1 MIILL
6 FISIMGGLS
15 LLDIKYYYIPNA
27 IVLPAILVG
36 GLLTGNW
43 IMAVVMFLV
52 GVLFYNRKKICG
64 GDVKLLAM
72 VGAFLGIW
80 ALPAFLL
87 SKLMI
92 HIFRVIDDYNDVL
105 PYTPFISIAS
115 SPFLFVITGN
125 SLSQKWF

>member
-1 MIILL
+1 MLIFL
-6 FISIMGGLS
+6 FISIMVVLS
-15 LLDIKYYYIPNA
+15 LLDIEYYYIPNA

-52 GVLFYNRKKICG
+52 GVLFYNCKKICG

-72 VGAFLGIW
+72 VGAFLGVW

-87 SKLMI
+87 SKLLI
-92 HIFRVIDDYNDVL
+92 RIVRDARDYDGAL
-105 PYTPFISIAS
+105 PYTPFISVAS
-115 SPFLFVITGN
+115 LPFLFY
-125 SLSQKWF
+125 L